1 MNRYIALV
9 FMLGASPAFAADV
22 TAGMGTAAT
31 CAACHGLNGISVSA
45 DIPNL
50 AGQKAEY
57 LVAQLKAFKDGSR
70 KNPLMNAIA
79 PQLEE
84 VEMENV
90 AAYFSGLTGATG
102 AAASELPPEINKTRV
117 TFPDDYQTRFVRY
130 TTINFP
136 DRKQVRHYYT
146 NDVALNAARAGK
158 PMPHGSYLFVE
169 VFKARLNADN
179 MPIEGRDGFFEADK
193 LAAYTA
199 MEMRSG
205 WGADIPEMLRNG
217 DWNYAVFNADKTLK
231 TDVNQAK
238 CLACHKPLAGDSY
251 VFSIK
256 QLVEKAAMPQ

>member
-1 MNRYIALV
+1 MYRSIAL
-9 FMLGASPAFAADV
+9 FLMLGASPAFAADV
-22 TAGMGTAAT
+22 TSGMDKAAT

-57 LVAQLKAFKDGSR
+57 LVVQLKAFKEGTR

-79 PQLEE
+79 PQLDE

-102 AAASELPPEINKTRV
+102 TAASDLPPEIANTRV
-117 TFPDDYQTRFVRY
+117 AFPADYPARFTRY

-136 DRKQVRHYYT
+136 DRKQVRHYYA
-146 NDVALNAARAGK
+146 NEVAVNAARAGK
-158 PMPHGSYLFVE
+158 PLPDGSYLFVE
-169 VFKARLNADN
+169 VFKAKLDGDK
-179 MPIEGRDGFFEADK
+179 MPVKAHDGFFEADT

-199 MEMRSG
+199 MEMQSG

-217 DWNYAVFNADKTLK
+217 NWNYAVFNADKTLK

-256 QLVEKAAMPQ
+256 QLAEKAAMSQ